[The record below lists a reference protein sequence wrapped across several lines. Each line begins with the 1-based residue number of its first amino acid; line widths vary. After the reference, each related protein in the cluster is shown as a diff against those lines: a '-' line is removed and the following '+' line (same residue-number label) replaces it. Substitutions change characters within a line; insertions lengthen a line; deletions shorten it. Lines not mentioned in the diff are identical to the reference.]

1 MQFVMACSGC
11 KVLTTYSSGRLRR
24 SLIPVL
30 AFKGNMSQPESHQ
43 IRNGIITTVVGG
55 LILAG
60 LGYAW
65 TPARLVLS
73 WLWSLVT
80 TVWGWLVASYHVPGW
95 LLLVCGFFAA
105 AFLIRVTSIYLRNS
119 FPTPPYQSYTSD
131 TMFGAHWHWS
141 WNDNQ
146 IIKLW
151 ASCPSCQGEL
161 VYLNNPDNYLMSVP
175 RAKFF
180 CEHCQQ
186 VLVDISGGEREYAM
200 AAVERE
206 IRRRLRIANV
216 QAAEAAS

>member
-1 MQFVMACSGC
+1 
-11 KVLTTYSSGRLRR
+11 
-24 SLIPVL
+24 
-30 AFKGNMSQPESHQ
+30 MSQPESHQ

-65 TPARLVLS
+65 TPARLALS
-73 WLWSLVT
+73 WLWRLVI

-105 AFLIRVTSIYLRNS
+105 AFLVRVASIYLRNS
-119 FPTPPYQSYTSD
+119 SSTPPHQSYTSD
-131 TMFGAHWHWS
+131 TMFGARWHWS
-141 WNDNQ
+141 WSDNHVIQ
-146 IIKLW
+146 LW

-161 VYLNNPDNYLMSVP
+161 VYLNSPDNYLMSVP
-175 RAKFF
+175 HAKFL

-186 VLVDISGGEREYAM
+186 VLVDISGGGREYAM